1 MYLEVLLYE
10 DYQEYLG
17 NLVPAHTVLS
27 VFKSVTRKFHLLEKN
42 LFYCI
47 MTTGGE
53 KVYVKGAKNPIICI
67 LGNLRNYESVSF
79 SGLASELFNRYQFP
93 LVKTI
98 ESPFG
103 NSPFYFFGFCKE
115 GSCV

>member
-103 NSPFYFFGFCKE
+103 NSFYFFGFCKE